1 MRYSKETQAPK
12 EIVLSGQENND
23 AIFCYKTKYKI
34 NNHESILKG
43 AKG

>member
-1 MRYSKETQAPK
+1 MRYVKETQVPK

-23 AIFCYKTKYKI
+23 VIFCYKAKYKI
-34 NNHESILKG
+34 NNHEPILKG